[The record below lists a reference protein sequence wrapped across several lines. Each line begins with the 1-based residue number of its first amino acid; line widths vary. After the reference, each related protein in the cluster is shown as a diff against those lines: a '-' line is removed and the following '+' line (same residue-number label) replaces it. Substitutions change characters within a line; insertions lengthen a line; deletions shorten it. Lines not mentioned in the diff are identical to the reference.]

1 MAQHFSLIRLRLAVF
16 AVLLASLSCLPANA
30 ADMKAG
36 VAKVDITPPLGTQM
50 WGYFNRVKGAEGVLD
65 PLYAKVLVLEAGG
78 KHLAYV
84 DLDLGRTFGP
94 ASLDKLRQDT
104 KQSGID
110 YLIVQATHTH
120 AGPVIMDV
128 YPNGTPAWETADI
141 GKIEQAI
148 GEAQQHTVPVRMGTG
163 YGQAYIGYNRIRIN
177 SSGPVTM
184 IWENPSQAPTY
195 PVDPI
200 ISVLRI
206 DQMDGQPLA
215 ILMNYATHPVTFGPD
230 MLRFSADF
238 PGVACQ
244 VVEQSFGGKP
254 LVFFAQGAPGDINV
268 YDATTPIT
276 QDAVGRRDWA
286 GQTLGKAA
294 AETAQKIQT
303 QADPDP
309 SIDFTED
316 VLTFNL
322 RWDPEKFR
330 QEILREISPDA
341 FKLYA
346 PPIQQKMQMP
356 AITALINKKFAI
368 MTMPGEPFVEFQ
380 TSWRERC
387 HLHDCFFLGYTNG
400 YNGYFP
406 TIQAGVE
413 GGYGAA
419 SAATWVE
426 LGAGEEMVNRA
437 LIRLNEMEGRL
448 QDFPRT
454 DWKDLR

>member
-1 MAQHFSLIRLRLAVF
+1 
-16 AVLLASLSCLPANA
+16 
-30 ADMKAG
+30 MKAG
-36 VAKVDITPPLGTQM
+36 VAKVDITPPLGTRM

-65 PLYAKVLVLEAGG
+65 PLFARVLVLESGG
-78 KHLAYV
+78 KKLAYV

-94 ASLDKLRQDT
+94 ASLDRLRQTT
-104 KQSGID
+104 KQDGID

-128 YPNGTPAWETADI
+128 YPSGTPAWETADL
-141 GKIEQAI
+141 GKIEQAVH
-148 GEAQQHTVPVRMGTG
+148 EAQQHTVPVRLGTG
-163 YGQAYIGYNRIRIN
+163 YGLAYIGYNRVRVN

-184 IWENPSQAPTY
+184 IWENPSKAPTS
-195 PVDPI
+195 PVDPTI
-200 ISVLRI
+200 GVLRI

-215 ILMNYATHPVTFGPD
+215 ILVNYATHPVTFGPD

-238 PGVACQ
+238 PGVMSK
-244 VVEQSFGGKP
+244 VVEQSFDGKP

-286 GQTLGKAA
+286 GETLGKAA
-294 AETAQKIQT
+294 AETAKKIQT
-303 QADPDP
+303 QADADP
-309 SIDFTED
+309 SIDFSED
-316 VLTFNL
+316 ILPFKL

-346 PPIQQKMQMP
+346 PPIQQTMQLP
-356 AITALINKKFAI
+356 VITALINRKIAI
-368 MTMPGEPFVEFQ
+368 MTMPGEPFLEYQ
-380 TSWRERC
+380 MNWRARC
-387 HLHDCFFLGYTNG
+387 SLHDCLFLGYTNG

-426 LGAGEEMVNRA
+426 LGAGEEMVDHS
-437 LIRLNEMEGRL
+437 LIELFRMLGRL
-448 QDFPRT
+448 QDAPRS